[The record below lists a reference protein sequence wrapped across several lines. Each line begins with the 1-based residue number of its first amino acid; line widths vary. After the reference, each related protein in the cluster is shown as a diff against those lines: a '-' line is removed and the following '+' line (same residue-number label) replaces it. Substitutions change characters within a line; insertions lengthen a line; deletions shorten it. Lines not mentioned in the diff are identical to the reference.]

1 MQLHQILRQEAVRA
15 IGASSKKRLFQA
27 LGETLAEAHGL
38 PETAVVAALR
48 EREALG
54 PTGVGHGV
62 ALPHARLPQVGAV
75 TGCFLRLDRGVEFGA
90 VDRQP
95 VDLVFALFAP
105 EEPSAGSTGLG
116 CGVEHLRAL
125 AAVSR
130 LMRDGKVRAKLRANA
145 DPAVLHAILTELP
158 AIQAA

>member
-1 MQLHQILRQEAVRA
+1 MELASILPQEAVRVV
-15 IGASSKKRLFQA
+15 GASSKKRLFQT
-27 LGETLAEAHGL
+27 LGEIVAEVHAL
-38 PETAVVAALR
+38 PEGLVVAALR

-62 ALPHARLPQVGAV
+62 ALPHARLSEVRRV
-75 TGCFLRLDRGVEFGA
+75 TGCFLRLERGVEFAA

-105 EEPSAGSTGLG
+105 AD

-130 LMRDGKVRAKLRANA
+130 TMRDGAVRAKLRANA
-145 DPAVLHAILTELP
+145 DPAVLHAILTQRP
-158 AIQAA
+158 ASQAA